1 MKGMPELRRVVLP
14 NSLEVTGTGY
24 DYEDIVKQCVAAL
37 TDTLTEDEKKT
48 GKFLP
53 TQPERM
59 AITGTYDEVY
69 ASFMN
74 LKWCD
79 GLPIVPPTEDKVQA
93 FLAKTSHKPDE
104 VVTTTFW
111 PEEWKATV
119 EKVAVVGVL
128 SGCKPEYMPCL
139 LAMTEAFGRDV
150 FSSAVRSTMSMAFPV
165 MVNGPFRNEVGMECK
180 GNALGPCNHANSTIG
195 RFLRM
200 AIINLGGSWP
210 NINEMSEL
218 GNPAKYNFCFAENE
232 EMSPWEPFSEHM
244 GFKKGE
250 STVTIWNGCWS
261 HFGMSAGIST
271 IAKAI
276 VSFQWRNGCLIIFS
290 PASAVPMGTSST
302 STRTV
307 SGVVTTTTK
316 VGQTRDDVEQAI
328 WEQAV
333 TPFSEMKSNFG
344 YSFITG
350 MWEGTPMF
358 GETDLYPNYIAMGK
372 QPTDL
377 VQCYPRKYIDVVVAG
392 AGGIGNAVAWKA
404 AYPTIIS
411 IDKWR

>member
-1 MKGMPELRRVVLP
+1 MKGMPALREVIAP
-14 NSLEVTGTGY
+14 NSMEVVGTGQNY
-24 DYEDIVKQCVAAL
+24 DDLIKKCVAAL
-37 TDTLTEDEKKT
+37 TDTLTADEKKT

-53 TQPERM
+53 PQPERM
-59 AITGTYDEVY
+59 AITGTLDEVN
-69 ASFMN
+69 ASFMT
-74 LKWCD
+74 LRWSD
-79 GLPIVPPTEDKVQA
+79 GNPVIPPTEEKVKA
-93 FLAKTSHKPDE
+93 MLAKTSHKPDE
-104 VVTTTFW
+104 VVTNTMW
-111 PEEWKATV
+111 PEELKVTV
-119 EKVAVVGVL
+119 EKVAVVGVMA
-128 SGCKPEYMPCL
+128 GCKPEYMPCL
-139 LAMTEAFGRDV
+139 LAMVESFGRDV

-165 MVNGPFRNEVGMECK
+165 MVNGPFATEAGMESK

-195 RFLRM
+195 RFLRL

-232 EMSPWEPFSEHM
+232 EMSPWEPFSVHQ

-276 VSFQWRNGCLIIFS
+276 VSFQWRNGCLIIMS
-290 PASAVPMGTSST
+290 PATAVPLSKSTT
-302 STRTV
+302 STKTV
-307 SGVVTTTTK
+307 SGVATTTSSK
-316 VGQTRDDVEQAI
+316 AYTRDMVEQEI
-328 WEQAV
+328 WELAV
-333 TPFSEMKSNFG
+333 TPFSEMKTNFG

-350 MWEGTPMF
+350 MWEGTAMF

-372 QPTDL
+372 KDTDM

-404 AYPTIIS
+404 AYPTMIS